1 MSMRFFGI
9 TKIKQGL
16 KMDTQIAHIS
26 HTNKK
31 GYVWRKRYEK
41 RTIEIILRTR
51 DKSIAIKRTAS
62 ITIRYMELK
71 SLEAPF
77 TSMREMLKKFRD
89 SLVASDEIERL
100 RHLATASQEAPHA
113 VTTASPMQS
122 PTLSTK
128 QPQKVAQGHSLGVA
142 KKAYFDANTE
152 WKEKTI
158 KAYSGCIDRFIVW
171 CTSGNIKTVEEVT
184 KEHVISFKSS
194 MDEEKLASMTKQ
206 KIITA
211 LGSMFAFVL
220 DVKEWIDKNPFRG
233 MNYKKVSVEKPK
245 EEVTQSQFKEMI
257 KQPAV
262 TKDAQNYWA
271 NVLMYYTGM
280 RVSELRQIT
289 KDDYIEIEGIK
300 CISINTHEEGKT
312 TKTESS
318 KRNIPICDALLALN
332 VWEEKPVMKNGLNS
346 IMDKI
351 SKSYN
356 SIGLKRT
363 SHCYRHSMS
372 NRLRDTDADDSTRAF
387 ILGHAAHGITDRVYI
402 TRLPLQKMLKALND
416 AN

>member
-1 MSMRFFGI
+1 MRFFGI

-89 SLVASDEIERL
+89 GLVASDEIERL

-113 VTTASPMQS
+113 VATTSPMQS
-122 PTLSTK
+122 LTLSTK
-128 QPQKVAQGHSLGVA
+128 RPQKVAQGHSLAVA

-152 WKEKTI
+152 WKEKTL
-158 KAYSGCIDRFIVW
+158 KVYSGCIDRFIVW
-171 CTSGNIKTVEEVT
+171 CTSKNIETVEEIT
-184 KEHVISFKSS
+184 KEHVISFKSC

-233 MNYKKVSVEKPK
+233 MNYKKVSVKKPK
-245 EEVTQSQFKEMI
+245 QEVTLSQFKEMI

-262 TKDAQNYWA
+262 TKDLQNYWA

-289 KDDYIEIEGIK
+289 KDDYIEVEGIK
-300 CISINTHEEGKT
+300 CISINTHEEGKA

-351 SKSYN
+351 SKAYK
-356 SIGLKRT
+356 SIGLKRS

>member
-1 MSMRFFGI
+1 
-9 TKIKQGL
+9 
-16 KMDTQIAHIS
+16 
-26 HTNKK
+26 
-31 GYVWRKRYEK
+31 
-41 RTIEIILRTR
+41 
-51 DKSIAIKRTAS
+51 
-62 ITIRYMELK
+62 ME
-71 SLEAPF
+71 
-77 TSMREMLKKFRD
+77 R
-89 SLVASDEIERL
+89 
-100 RHLATASQEAPHA
+100 
-113 VTTASPMQS
+113 
-122 PTLSTK
+122 
-128 QPQKVAQGHSLGVA
+128 
-142 KKAYFDANTE
+142 
-152 WKEKTI
+152 KTI

-171 CTSGNIKTVEEVT
+171 CTSKNIETVEEIT
-184 KEHVISFKSS
+184 KEHVISFKSC

-220 DVKEWIDKNPFRG
+220 NVKEWIDKNPFRG

-245 EEVTQSQFKEMI
+245 EEVTPTQFKKMI
-257 KQPAV
+257 EQPAV
-262 TKDAQNYWA
+262 TKEAQNYWA

-289 KDDYIEIEGIK
+289 KDDYIEVEGIK

-351 SKSYN
+351 SKAYK
-356 SIGLKRT
+356 SIGLKRS

-387 ILGHAAHGITDRVYI
+387 ILGHAAHGVTDRVYI